1 MIDWS
6 QVDKEDYLLAMER
19 SPIRDTEIKH
29 VLRQALTSQI
39 NDRKLYMKG
48 IDHSYYYEGYSLYR
62 TGELWQKR

>member
-1 MIDWS
+1 
-6 QVDKEDYLLAMER
+6 MER

-29 VLRQALTSQI
+29 VLRQALTSQL

-62 TGELWQKR
+62 TGEL